1 MLIGLIRI
9 FCSDSLL
16 ILSAKGFLTQKKGKK
31 DYYNSL
37 AGNQMTINTKI
48 FATFRWAN
56 ASNLW
61 KPHQP
66 LSTEIH
72 ENVYQRGN

>member
-16 ILSAKGFLTQKKGKK
+16 ILSAKGFLIQKKGKK

-48 FATFRWAN
+48 FATFR
-56 ASNLW
+56 
-61 KPHQP
+61 
-66 LSTEIH
+66 
-72 ENVYQRGN
+72 